1 MKKNAKI
8 RMTLN
13 RETLR
18 NLNPAELEA
27 APGGIS
33 IVPVTQSCY
42 NCPTIACSK
51 GCPTLVQN
59 CTTSC

>member
-33 IVPVTQSCY
+33 IVLITNTCY
-42 NCPTIACSK
+42 NCPVLTN
-51 GCPTLVQN
+51 GCPTRVQN
-59 CTTSC
+59 CTALC